1 MVGLMLFRSDRFD
14 QDFGVITAGAV
25 MAAPIILL
33 YIPLQNYVIS
43 GLTAGSVKE

>member
-1 MVGLMLFRSDRFD
+1 MLFRSDRFD

-25 MAAPIILL
+25 MAAIPIILL

-43 GLTAGSVKE
+43 GLTSGSVKE